1 MEANE
6 SSGLTNSYSSYPSHH
21 HHHHHHHQSPPQQ
34 PLQQQTPPSSQINT
48 ATHQASASN
57 GGVATSDGGGASLY
71 PPSVAGK
78 APSVEPQRR
87 KRGRPRKYSTPE
99 AAAAAKRAAVPAAVK
114 RVERQYQVFGGGGG
128 GGSSHS
134 SSSSSKKSNFASVG
148 GQGFTPHVINVAAG
162 EDVNQKIILFMQQ
175 AKRELCILSA
185 SGSIASAA
193 LRQPATS
200 GGSIAYQGR
209 FDIVSL
215 TGSYVRSDQGG
226 KAGGLSACL
235 SSENG
240 QIVGG
245 GVCGPLVA
253 AGPVEVII
261 ATFLVYPKKD
271 FTVGFKGDISGSAM
285 PSPVSASPAI
295 YRPLV
300 DSSSRGG
307 FTLTGSD
314 DHQSMDGNA
323 FMMQSQWRSGLNYDL
338 AGNTVNDSHDSP
350 ENGDYEQIPD

>member
-21 HHHHHHHQSPPQQ
+21 HNNHHRGNHHSPPQQ
-34 PLQQQTPPSSQINT
+34 PPSSSHNVTSPPNT
-48 ATHQASASN
+48 TASN
-57 GGVATSDGGGASLY
+57 CGIDGGDGGGCAALY

-99 AAAAAKRAAVPAAVK
+99 AAAAAKRAAVPAAAK
-114 RVERQYQVFGGGGG
+114 RSERQFPAFVVGGSGGGCGG
-128 GGSSHS
+128 GVSSH
-134 SSSSSKKSNFASVG
+134 SSSKKSNFASLG
-148 GQGFTPHVINVAAG
+148 GQGFTPHIINVAAG
-162 EDVNQKIILFMQQ
+162 EDVGQKIILFMQQ
-175 AKRELCILSA
+175 NKRELCILSA

-215 TGSYVRSDQGG
+215 TGSYVRSDQGM

-253 AGPVEVII
+253 AGPVEVIV
-261 ATFLVYPKKD
+261 ATFLVDPKKD
-271 FTVGFKGDISGSAM
+271 ITVGFKGDISGSMM
-285 PSPVSASPAI
+285 PLPVSASPPV

-300 DSSSRGG
+300 DSSIG
-307 FTLTGSD
+307 FTLNGSD
-314 DHQSMDGNA
+314 DHQNMDGNA
-323 FMMQSQWRSGLNYDL
+323 FMMQSHWRSGLNYDL
-338 AGNTVNDSHDSP
+338 AGNTGQHSHDSP
-350 ENGDYEQIPD
+350 ENGDY